1 MRARPGLHAAGAPL
15 VAEHRL
21 WVHGLSSS
29 ERRLWAH
36 GLSSCE
42 HRHTCSV
49 VVSTG
54 SGHTGSVVVS
64 AGCSCTGSGVVSAGS
79 GLWVSGVVSAGSGCT
94 GSGAVSTG
102 CSCKGS
108 VAVSA
113 GCSCTGSGVV
123 SAGSRCSG
131 SVIVAQGLRC
141 SSAWGKSFQSR
152 DRTCVPCIFRW
163 ILNHWTTREA
173 LYSSFWLSRVLVP
186 LIVQR
191 SPVLLIPIFS
201 KCASF
206 LFPISVV
213 AFTAT
218 WFLKAET
225 WPHSTHSS
233 KPHIHALGRFL
244 FPRVPSFP
252 LLR

>member
-1 MRARPGLHAAGAPL
+1 M
-15 VAEHRL
+15 
-21 WVHGLSSS
+21 
-29 ERRLWAH
+29 H

-42 HRHTCSV
+42 RRCTCSV

-64 AGCSCTGSGVVSAGS
+64 AG
-79 GLWVSGVVSAGSGCT
+79 SGCT
-94 GSGAVSTG
+94 GSVAVSTG
-102 CSCKGS
+102 CSCTGS
-108 VAVSA
+108 VAVSTGSGHTGSVAVSAGSGYTGSGAVSA
-113 GCSCTGSGVV
+113 GCSCTGSGAV

-131 SVIVAQGLRC
+131 SVVVAQGLRC

-218 WFLKAET
+218 
-225 WPHSTHSS
+225 
-233 KPHIHALGRFL
+233 
-244 FPRVPSFP
+244 
-252 LLR
+252 

>member
-1 MRARPGLHAAGAPL
+1 M
-15 VAEHRL
+15 
-21 WVHGLSSS
+21 
-29 ERRLWAH
+29 H

-42 HRHTCSV
+42 RRCTCSV

-64 AGCSCTGSGVVSAGS
+64 AG
-79 GLWVSGVVSAGSGCT
+79 SGCT
-94 GSGAVSTG
+94 GSVAVSTG
-102 CSCKGS
+102 CSCTGS

-131 SVIVAQGLRC
+131 SVVVAQGLRC

-218 WFLKAET
+218 
-225 WPHSTHSS
+225 
-233 KPHIHALGRFL
+233 
-244 FPRVPSFP
+244 
-252 LLR
+252 